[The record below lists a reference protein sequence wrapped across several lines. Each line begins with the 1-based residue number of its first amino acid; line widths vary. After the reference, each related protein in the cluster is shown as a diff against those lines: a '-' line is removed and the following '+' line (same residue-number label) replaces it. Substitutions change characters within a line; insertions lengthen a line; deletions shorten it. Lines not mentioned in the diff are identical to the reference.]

1 MTKKKSFLDSL
12 YNFVSDHEGLS
23 QAEIGS
29 VLENLGVDTNQ
40 LQAKVSEVIE
50 KGSKAR
56 RLSWL
61 DRARQRQVDIETIL
75 KTKAPMIDASNL
87 KEKVKEILAGSYGNQ
102 AQSYAEAYFRKKEE
116 LKDEDLQSLL
126 EDLEDL
132 DMLTGK
138 DQSEE

>member
-1 MTKKKSFLDSL
+1 MTEKKSFLDSL

-23 QAEIGS
+23 QAEIVS
-29 VLENLGVDTNQ
+29 ELENQGVATNQ
-40 LQAKVSEVIE
+40 LQTRVSEVIE

-61 DRARQRQVDIETIL
+61 DRARQRQADIETRL
-75 KTKAPMIDASNL
+75 KAKAPIFDASNL
-87 KEKVKEILAGSYGNQ
+87 KAKVQEILSGSYGSQ
-102 AQSYAEAYFRKKEE
+102 AQRYAEAYFRKKDE
-116 LKDEDLQSLL
+116 LTDEDLQSLL

-132 DMLTGK
+132 DILTDK